1 MGERDPIEW
10 PPERLEARRR
20 FLWTMVACAAAGV
33 SLALLKMAL
42 R

>member
-10 PPERLEARRR
+10 PRERLEARRR
-20 FLWTMVACAAAGV
+20 FLWVLLACAAAGV
-33 SLALLKMAL
+33 GLALLTLAL

>member
-20 FLWTMVACAAAGV
+20 FLFLMGVCAEAGV
-33 SLALLKMAL
+33 GLALLT
-42 R
+42 RSPW